1 MIKLYTAVIRPQLE
15 YAEVWDPHLQKNV
28 ELLENVQKQALRM
41 CSRQWDLTYHALFEQ
56 FHLPNL
62 VNRRVHLKL
71 CTLFKIVHGLL
82 YFPSHV
88 VTPDVHSSRHHA
100 YSLPLLHCPYA
111 HTTAFQSSFVPS
123 SISVWNHLPSEA
135 LHATSVRTFK
145 LFTVPLFM

>member
-1 MIKLYTAVIRPQLE
+1 MGPTLTKE
-15 YAEVWDPHLQKNV
+15 C

-41 CSRQWDLTYHALFEQ
+41 CSSQWDLSYHALLEQ

-62 VNRRVHLKL
+62 VNRHVRLKL

-88 VTPDVHSSRHHA
+88 VTPDVHSGRHHA

-123 SISVWNHLPSEA
+123 SISVWNHLQKED
-135 LHATSVRTFK
+135 
-145 LFTVPLFM
+145 

>member
-1 MIKLYTAVIRPQLE
+1 M
-15 YAEVWDPHLQKNV
+15 
-28 ELLENVQKQALRM
+28 
-41 CSRQWDLTYHALFEQ
+41 
-56 FHLPNL
+56 
-62 VNRRVHLKL
+62 NRRVHLKL

-88 VTPDVHSSRHHA
+88 PPDVRSGRHHA

-135 LHATSVRTFK
+135 FMLLLYIPLSHLLYHSLCK
-145 LFTVPLFM
+145 L

>member
-1 MIKLYTAVIRPQLE
+1 MGPTLTKECGIIK
-15 YAEVWDPHLQKNV
+15 
-28 ELLENVQKQALRM
+28 NVQKQALRM
-41 CSRQWDLTYHALFEQ
+41 CSRQWDLTYHALLEK

-62 VNRRVHLKL
+62 LNRHVHLKL
-71 CTLFKIVHGLL
+71 CTVFKIVHGLL

-88 VTPDVHSSRHHA
+88 VTPDVRSGRRHA

-111 HTTAFQSSFVPS
+111 RTTAFQSSFVPN
-123 SISVWNHLPSEA
+123 SISVWNHLPCEA